1 MDYDEYKQLFEL
13 DDNKENL
20 YELANEIYFKAIKGR
35 EKQFIIELEEG
46 NTENTEEGSELYY
59 AIEQTVEGMMKKQTD
74 QEAITKY
81 VLDNISTLV

>member
-1 MDYDEYKQLFEL
+1 MFEL

-35 EKQFIIELEEG
+35 EKQFIIELEGG

>member
-46 NTENTEEGSELYY
+46 NTENTEEGSKLYY
-59 AIEQTVEGMMKKQTD
+59 AIEGIVEGMMKKQTD

>member
-1 MDYDEYKQLFEL
+1 MNNE
-13 DDNKENL
+13 KENL
-20 YELANEIYFKAIKGR
+20 YELAGEIYFKVIKGK
-35 EKQFIIELEEG
+35 EKQFIIELEGG

-59 AIEQTVEGMMKKQTD
+59 AIEGIVEGMMKKQTD

>member
-1 MDYDEYKQLFEL
+1 MTEE
-13 DDNKENL
+13 KENL
-20 YELANEIYFKAIKGR
+20 YELADEIYFKAIKGR
-35 EKQFIIELEEG
+35 EKQFIIELEG
-46 NTENTEEGSELYY
+46 GDTENTEEGSELYY

>member
-1 MDYDEYKQLFEL
+1 MTEE
-13 DDNKENL
+13 KENL
-20 YELANEIYFKAIKGR
+20 YELADEIYFKVIKGK
-35 EKQFIIELEEG
+35 EKQFIIELEGG

-59 AIEQTVEGMMKKQTD
+59 AIEGIVEGMMKKQTD

>member
-1 MDYDEYKQLFEL
+1 MTEE
-13 DDNKENL
+13 KENL
-20 YELANEIYFKAIKGR
+20 YELADEIYFKAIKGR

-59 AIEQTVEGMMKKQTD
+59 AIEGIVEGMMKKQTD

>member
-35 EKQFIIELEEG
+35 EKQFIIELEDG
-46 NTENTEEGSELYY
+46 STENTKEGSEL
-59 AIEQTVEGMMKKQTD
+59 
-74 QEAITKY
+74 
-81 VLDNISTLV
+81 

>member
-1 MDYDEYKQLFEL
+1 MTEE
-13 DDNKENL
+13 KENL
-20 YELANEIYFKAIKGR
+20 YELADEIYFKAIKGR
-35 EKQFIIELEEG
+35 EKQFIIELEGG

-59 AIEQTVEGMMKKQTD
+59 AIEGIVEGMMKKQTD

>member
-1 MDYDEYKQLFEL
+1 MTEE
-13 DDNKENL
+13 KENL
-20 YELANEIYFKAIKGR
+20 YELADEIYFKAIKGR

-59 AIEQTVEGMMKKQTD
+59 AIEGIVEGIMKKQTD

>member
-35 EKQFIIELEEG
+35 EKQFIIELEDRS
-46 NTENTEEGSELYY
+46 TENTEEGSELYY
-59 AIEQTVEGMMKKQTD
+59 AIEQTVEGMMKKETD
-74 QEAITKY
+74 RAAITKD

>member
-1 MDYDEYKQLFEL
+1 MTEEK
-13 DDNKENL
+13 KNL
-20 YELANEIYFKAIKGR
+20 YELADEIYFKVIKGK
-35 EKQFIIELEEG
+35 EKQFIIELEGG

-59 AIEQTVEGMMKKQTD
+59 AIEGIVEGMMKKQTD

>member
-1 MDYDEYKQLFEL
+1 MNNE
-13 DDNKENL
+13 KENL

-35 EKQFIIELEEG
+35 EKQFIIELEG
-46 NTENTEEGSELYY
+46 GDTENTEEGSELYY
-59 AIEQTVEGMMKKQTD
+59 AIEETVKGMMELASVFAKEKKD

>member
-1 MDYDEYKQLFEL
+1 MTEE
-13 DDNKENL
+13 KENL
-20 YELANEIYFKAIKGR
+20 YELADEIYFKVIKGR
-35 EKQFIIELEEG
+35 EKQFIIELEGG

-59 AIEQTVEGMMKKQTD
+59 AIEGIVEGMMKKQTD

>member
-1 MDYDEYKQLFEL
+1 MNNE
-13 DDNKENL
+13 KENL
-20 YELANEIYFKAIKGR
+20 YELADEIYFKAIKGR

-59 AIEQTVEGMMKKQTD
+59 AIEGIVEGMMKKQTD